1 LAGVTALVLATAV
14 GLIFATILPAHAATL
29 FFDDFEDGYANGWT
43 TTGGSWSVVQDTT
56 KVLRQA
62 STMADARAITAAN
75 YAGSFTITQGKVK
88 PTGSLGN
95 GRAAALLTKVRDAN
109 TYYYLALR
117 SGALEL
123 GKRVNGTTTVLATT
137 AFTPVTGTTYSL
149 TINTFFGDRVTGS
162 VSGPSGSASVTAL
175 GVPGPEFGTKVGF
188 WALRTSA
195 LFDDAKVFDD
205 RIIPTPSNSTTRPP
219 TPSAS
224 PSDSPSAS
232 PPASPSPSASPTLTP
247 NPNCQ
252 VTYAIPNRFPNGFEG
267 ALTIKNN
274 GTTATNSWRLM
285 WTFAD
290 GQVIQNGFNGVFT
303 QVGPNVTVDSLAWNA
318 VIQPGVTL
326 AVPGFLASWNNV
338 TNSIPNVTCLTS

>member
-1 LAGVTALVLATAV
+1 MNSTRDAHRRRRVTLAGVTALVLATAV

-123 GKRVNGTTTVLATT
+123 GKRVNGTTTVRRTITATNT
-137 AFTPVTGTTYSL
+137 AVNARSMETDPNRAGFSTRRTGP
-149 TINTFFGDRVTGS
+149 ITGS
-162 VSGPSGSASVTAL
+162 VMP
-175 GVPGPEFGTKVGF
+175 
-188 WALRTSA
+188 W
-195 LFDDAKVFDD
+195 
-205 RIIPTPSNSTTRPP
+205 
-219 TPSAS
+219 
-224 PSDSPSAS
+224 
-232 PPASPSPSASPTLTP
+232 
-247 NPNCQ
+247 
-252 VTYAIPNRFPNGFEG
+252 
-267 ALTIKNN
+267 
-274 GTTATNSWRLM
+274 
-285 WTFAD
+285 
-290 GQVIQNGFNGVFT
+290 VIRR
-303 QVGPNVTVDSLAWNA
+303 AW
-318 VIQPGVTL
+318 
-326 AVPGFLASWNNV
+326 
-338 TNSIPNVTCLTS
+338 